1 MMRALRVHDYQ
12 PGSAPQLESLPVPTP
27 APGEVRVRVHAAG
40 ISFVDLLL
48 ASGGYQVRPDT
59 PFIPGSEFS
68 GVVDT
73 VGPGDTHGLQP
84 GDRVCGTRQG
94 AWAEYICLSAQFV
107 QRLPADAPLVEA
119 SVLMAPY
126 ATALYALRRRAGLA
140 AGETLFVL
148 GAAGSV
154 GYAAIQLGKALGA
167 RVVAAASTQAKRAAA
182 IAAGADAVIDSSGDW
197 KDAAK
202 AAADKRGMDV
212 VFDTVGGVATDT
224 AFRTLGWGG
233 RHLMIGFAGGQIG
246 ALKTNLAIVK
256 GAALIGVDLRQ
267 AVQRDPVTVDAI
279 KQEVTA
285 LYAEGRIRPLIHGC
299 VSLERFADGAALVR
313 DRSTLGRVILDFAGS
328 VNMEAVHV

>member
-1 MMRALRVHDYQ
+1 MMQALRVHDYE
-12 PGSAPQLESLPVPTP
+12 PGSAPRLDSLPVPEP
-27 APGEVRVRVHAAG
+27 AGGEVRVRVHAAG

-68 GVVDT
+68 GIVDAI
-73 VGPGDTHGLQP
+73 GPDDTSGLRP

-94 AWAEYICLSAQFV
+94 AWAEFVCLPSQFV
-107 QRLPADAPLVEA
+107 QRLPVDASLVEA

-126 ATALYALRRRAGLA
+126 ATALYALRERARLA

-154 GYAAIQLGKALGA
+154 GYAAIQLGKVLGA
-167 RVVAAASTQAKRAAA
+167 RVVAAASTKEKRVA
-182 IAAGADAVIDSSGDW
+182 IAAAGADAVIDSTGDW
-197 KDAAK
+197 KDAVK
-202 AAADKRGMDV
+202 AAGGGRGIDV
-212 VFDTVGGVATDT
+212 VFDTVGGEATDT

-246 ALKTNLAIVK
+246 VLKTNLAIVK

-267 AVQRDPVTVDAI
+267 AVQREPATVDAV
-279 KQEVTA
+279 KREVIE
-285 LYAEGRIRPLIHGC
+285 LYAQGRIRPLIHGC
-299 VSLERFADGAALVR
+299 VGFGRFAEGAALVR
-313 DRSTLGRVILDFAGS
+313 DRSTLGRVVLDFAKPDAAG
-328 VNMEAVHV
+328 